1 MTPSS
6 PTSPAACSVRA
17 YSGEYAVH
25 AHAHAQVVYAL
36 AGRMEL
42 EVAGR
47 ALWVDRA
54 SGIVVPAG
62 VRHGFSAL
70 PGARFCVFDLPEGS
84 GTERVRRFAVP
95 PQARSWIDA
104 AAARW
109 TDAGVQ
115 GDAAPGAARAHWP
128 DGVAQAWPAQAA
140 AQGGAGLPQQLAG
153 LLQAPRLL
161 ARRDLAPARLEQAV
175 RRALHE
181 DWPTARMAALCHM
194 SVPRFHTRWSE
205 LCGATPQ
212 AWLRGVRLDAAE
224 RQLAAG
230 QPLERVALACGY
242 ATGPALAAALRRE
255 RGTSARELRE
265 LRALRGAVRPAAG
278 EGSGGS
284 HAP

>member
-1 MTPSS
+1 MTPSFS
-6 PTSPAACSVRA
+6 FNRAACSVRA

-70 PGARFCVFDLPEGS
+70 PGARFCVLDLPEGA
-84 GTERVRRFAVP
+84 GIERVRRFAVP
-95 PQARSWIDA
+95 PQARRWIDSA
-104 AAARW
+104 ATGW
-109 TDAGVQ
+109 TDAGESV
-115 GDAAPGAARAHWP
+115 AAAAHWP
-128 DGVAQAWPAQAA
+128 EGVAQAWPAQEA
-140 AQGGAGLPQQLAG
+140 GLGSAGLPQQLAG

-161 ARRDLAPARLEQAV
+161 ARRNLETARLEQAV
-175 RRALHE
+175 RGALHE

-194 SVPRFHTRWSE
+194 SVPRFHTRWTE

-212 AWLRGVRLDAAE
+212 AWLRGMRLYAAQ

-230 QPLERVALACGY
+230 QPLEGVALACGY
-242 ATGPALAAALRRE
+242 AAGPALAAALRRE
-255 RGTSARELRE
+255 RGTSARELRG
-265 LRALRGAVRPAAG
+265 RARPA
-278 EGSGGS
+278 GSESCGS

>member
-1 MTPSS
+1 
-6 PTSPAACSVRA
+6 VRA

-70 PGARFCVFDLPEGS
+70 PGARFCVFDLPEGA

-95 PQARSWIDA
+95 PQARGWLDA

-109 TDAGVQ
+109 TDGFVQ
-115 GDAAPGAARAHWP
+115 DDGALGAARELWP
-128 DGVAQAWPAQAA
+128 DGVAQAWPAQSAVP
-140 AQGGAGLPQQLAG
+140 GGAGLPQQLAG

-175 RRALHE
+175 RGALHE

-194 SVPRFHTRWSE
+194 SVPRFHTRWTE

-212 AWLRGVRLDAAE
+212 AWLRSVRLDAAE

-255 RGTSARELRE
+255 RGTSARELR
-265 LRALRGAVRPAAG
+265 GAVRPAGG
-278 EGSGGS
+278 EG
-284 HAP
+284 PTP